1 MARLG
6 VVSLEAPAAVRE
18 QGRDPG
24 GSPLQRLRERIREIE
39 GGAPVHV
46 ERVRTGVEAI
56 DGLVGGLPRPGIV
69 ELHGAPGSGRT
80 RLALALAARLT
91 AEGRLVA
98 WVDADRTLYPPA
110 VRDLDVVLQ
119 RLLVV
124 RPPADR
130 AVWAVEQVLRSG
142 CFPVVGVSGLD
153 RIGNAGPGWA
163 HAAEAGG
170 ATLIVVSERPMREV
184 PAVVRLAV
192 GQGEAVVVRD
202 RAGRTGKGAP
212 LPPWPEEADPW
223 S

>member
-1 MARLG
+1 MAQ
-6 VVSLEAPAAVRE
+6 VASSLQKLA
-18 QGRDPG
+18 
-24 GSPLQRLRERIREIE
+24 SLRERIREIE
-39 GGAPVHV
+39 GGSPVHV
-46 ERVRTGVEAI
+46 ERVHTGVGAI
-56 DGLVGGLPRPGIV
+56 DELVGGLPRPGLV
-69 ELHGAPGSGRT
+69 ELHGSPGSGRT

-91 AEGRLVA
+91 TEGRLVA

-110 VRDLDVVLQ
+110 ARDLDVVLQ

-124 RPPADR
+124 RPPSDR
-130 AVWAVEQVLRSG
+130 AVWSVEQLLRSG

-153 RIGNAGPGWA
+153 RIGHAGPGWA

-170 ATLIVVSERPMREV
+170 VTLIVVAEQPMREL

-192 GQGEAVVVRD
+192 GRGEAVVVRD

-212 LPPWPEEADPW
+212 LPPWPECADPW